1 MMGLRWYNCMYL
13 LAKNEAKKQ
22 MITILFLTSNPHD
35 TNHLAID
42 EEVRAID
49 ERLRRASFREV
60 FGFKSHWAVRVSDLQ
75 ELFLR
80 YKPTIVHFSGH
91 GSTSSEII
99 LQDDLGTT
107 RAIPPQALSNLFSIF
122 QNDIRCVVLNACY
135 SNRQAKAIAKN
146 IDCVIGMTDTITDV
160 AARSFSSAFY
170 QALGYGQ
177 SVKTAFDLG
186 CGQIHMEELG
196 NIMFLYY
203 CLLESIPIVL
213 LSGLPRTRVFSKE

>member
-1 MMGLRWYNCMYL
+1 
-13 LAKNEAKKQ
+13 

-60 FGFKSHWAVRVSDLQ
+60 FDFKSHWAVRVSDLQ

>member
-1 MMGLRWYNCMYL
+1 MMGLRWYNCIYL
-13 LAKNEAKKQ
+13 LAKNEAQKQ

>member
-196 NIMFLYY
+196 EHNV
-203 CLLESIPIVL
+203 PVL
-213 LSGLPRTRVFSKE
+213 LSPRVDPHSITFGPP